1 MQSAKSCKVQNYA
14 YCTIMQSKKLCKVQN
29 YPQCKVKQHA
39 KLCKV
44 QNYVHCKIRKVQ
56 NYVSALSKT
65 SSLKTS
71 DFISAS
77 EEGQYPLS
85 GPILCL
91 GGFVSYLQQQLFECD
106 ASISRPKGEMLFFP
120 SLKKESFCVD
130 PHVRRIKCI
139 SAFFLPSSW

>member
-1 MQSAKSCKVQNYA
+1 MLNYA
-14 YCTIMQSKKLCKVQN
+14 KFKNKYT
-29 YPQCKVKQHA
+29 A

-44 QNYVHCKIRKVQ
+44 QNYVL
-56 NYVSALSKT
+56 ALSKT

-91 GGFVSYLQQQLFECD
+91 GGFVPYLQQQLFECD
-106 ASISRPKGEMLFFP
+106 ASISRPKGEILFFP
-120 SLKKESFCVD
+120 SFEKESFCVD